1 MKDIV
6 EICSESE
13 RMSLDRRARIETNVF
28 ISRSFKLYF
37 EIIWYANNCITVY
50 EIVSHP

>member
-13 RMSLDRRARIETNVF
+13 RMSLDRRARIEASNSTL
-28 ISRSFKLYF
+28 K
-37 EIIWYANNCITVY
+37 
-50 EIVSHP
+50 